1 VSLAFQSSRRV
12 GEMGGFKPSYFLML
26 VATQF
31 LLLTPYLFVVAISA
45 LFRGARQWAGGQSD
59 DRTRLLLLSGAVPIV
74 LFTAISFRS
83 IVKINWLAPAY
94 WSLVVLGVAYVL
106 SREGGERRLVRGL
119 ASSAALLLVAGLVFW
134 IPNLPIPGDL
144 NSWSGWTEASA
155 RVAKAEAAVRAEG
168 RETFVFSPNYKI
180 SSLIR
185 FYLPGQPR
193 TYAHDI
199 YGDKALQFDYFPLD
213 RDLRGATGILV
224 VSDQDAGDLDLAR
237 LKPWFDS
244 VERID
249 TVEARAFGK
258 VTRRVD
264 IYRATNYRG
273 HPRWPA
279 LRATP

>member
-1 VSLAFQSSRRV
+1 
-12 GEMGGFKPSYFLML
+12 
-26 VATQF
+26 
-31 LLLTPYLFVVAISA
+31 
-45 LFRGARQWAGGQSD
+45 
-59 DRTRLLLLSGAVPIV
+59 RLL
-74 LFTAISFRS
+74 
-83 IVKINWLAPAY
+83 
-94 WSLVVLGVAYVL
+94 
-106 SREGGERRLVRGL
+106 RGL
-119 ASSAALLLVAGLVFW
+119 ASSAALLLAAGLVFW
-134 IPNLPIPGDL
+134 IPNLPVPGDL
-144 NSWSGWTEASA
+144 NSWSGWAEASA

-168 RETFVFSPNYKI
+168 KETFVFSPNYKI

-249 TVEARAFGK
+249 TVEAGAFGK

-264 IYRATNYRG
+264 IYRATSYRG

-279 LRATP
+279 SRATP